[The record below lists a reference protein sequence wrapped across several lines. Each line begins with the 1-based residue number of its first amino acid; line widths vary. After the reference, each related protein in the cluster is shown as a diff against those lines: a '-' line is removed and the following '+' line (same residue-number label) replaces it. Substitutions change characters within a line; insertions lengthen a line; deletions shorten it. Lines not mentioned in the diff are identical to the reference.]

1 MKERA
6 KTSPVLFESWVEVL
20 EHLTAHVGL
29 PQNVIARYLGIDKA
43 TMSRLRRDPE
53 RLARFMR
60 DYPYQA
66 KLSRLVRAAVDR
78 EEARAVLLE
87 GLGGKP
93 SQPDPR
99 STGEFIL
106 HR

>member
-1 MKERA
+1 MKERIKA
-6 KTSPVLFESWVEVL
+6 PPVLFESWAEVL
-20 EHLTAHVGL
+20 ERLTKRVGL

-53 RLARFMR
+53 RLAKFMR

-66 KLSRLVRAAVDR
+66 KLSRLVRAATDR

-93 SQPDPR
+93 PQPDPR
-99 STGEFIL
+99 STGEFVF
-106 HR
+106 RR